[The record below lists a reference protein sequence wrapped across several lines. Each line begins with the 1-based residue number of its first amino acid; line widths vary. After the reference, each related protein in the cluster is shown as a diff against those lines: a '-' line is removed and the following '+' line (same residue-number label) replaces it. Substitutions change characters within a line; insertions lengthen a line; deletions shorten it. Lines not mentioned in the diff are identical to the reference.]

1 MGEEHRKSGE
11 PSRSQDGDLAERE
24 RYQLA
29 LHESEERFRRLAE
42 ACYEGVVII
51 EDDRVVDANPQAAAM
66 LGYQLSEYIGLP
78 VQAVVAPESRVL
90 ARQHQ
95 ESEVERPWEGW
106 ALHKNGTRVLV
117 EVRVRLVRSGPRALR
132 VAVFRD
138 VGEQRAIEE
147 RLRETEKMQ
156 VIGRLAG
163 SVAHD
168 FNNLLTIILGCGHL
182 LERDL
187 PRGDPSRLLAT
198 EITAAGERAAALT
211 RQLLAFSRKQVL
223 DLRVLDLNEVVRG
236 IGAMLERLL
245 GEDTRVSMRLTPKL
259 PRVRADVGQ
268 IEQIL
273 MNLCTNSRDAMPAG
287 GEIVVSTHAAVVPP
301 GEPHAGR
308 WVHLVVTDDGAGMDA
323 ATLSRAFEPLFTTK
337 EVGRG
342 TGLGLSTVQAIV
354 SHSGGRV
361 TLDSVVGRGTTVDVW
376 LPALEGAEE
385 LSGAS
390 PVEKAVPRGTE
401 VVLLVED
408 DTGVRALCESVL
420 SSLGYTVIVAT
431 AGEAERTAYAHRGSI
446 DLLVSDVVMPGMRG
460 PAVAA
465 RVQAEAPEVRVLY
478 VSGYSDEFLDGS
490 LRGAAF
496 LGKPF
501 TPAELARK
509 VREVL
514 DA

>member
-11 PSRSQDGDLAERE
+11 PSRSQDADLAERE

-66 LGYQLSEYIGLP
+66 LGYELSEYVGLP
-78 VQAVVAPESRVL
+78 VQNVVAPESREL
-90 ARQHQ
+90 AREHQ
-95 ESEVERPWEGW
+95 RSGVERPWEGW
-106 ALHKNGTRVLV
+106 ALHKNGSRVLV
-117 EVRVRLVRSGPRALR
+117 EVRVRVVHSGHRTLR
-132 VAVFRD
+132 VVVFRD

-245 GEDTRVSMRLTPKL
+245 GEETRVSMQLAPKL

-287 GEIVVSTHAAVVPP
+287 GEIVVSTHATVLPP
-301 GEPHAGR
+301 GNPHAGR
-308 WVHLVVTDDGAGMDA
+308 WVHLVVTDDGTGMDA

-342 TGLGLSTVQAIV
+342 TGLGLSTVRAIV
-354 SHSGGRV
+354 TQSGGHV
-361 TLDSVVGRGTTVDVW
+361 TLDSYVDRGTTVDVW
-376 LPALEGAEE
+376 LPALEGAEDVSV
-385 LSGAS
+385 L

-408 DTGVRALCESVL
+408 DAGVRALCESVL

-431 AGEAERTAYAHRGSI
+431 PGEAERTAHAHRGSI

-465 RVQAEAPEVRVLY
+465 RVQMEAPSVRVLY